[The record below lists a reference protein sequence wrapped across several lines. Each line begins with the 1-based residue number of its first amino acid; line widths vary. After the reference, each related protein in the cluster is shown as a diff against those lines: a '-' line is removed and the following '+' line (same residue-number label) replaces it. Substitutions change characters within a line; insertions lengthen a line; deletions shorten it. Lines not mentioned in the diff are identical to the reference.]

1 MSGERRSSG
10 VRARQAGWRR
20 RARGWLLGLLA
31 LGSAALGEAQA
42 RTVKILS
49 AQTLELRK
57 IGDQELVIIS
67 GPEGGA
73 AELRVDDD
81 EVRAVRVEFNRT
93 RRTLTLIGGATYRT
107 AKDGQVLRGDNLVVN
122 LGDESLTGQD
132 VLISDSQLE
141 IRGEEVERV
150 PGQLRAKRSYFTPCA
165 RCGRSTN
172 DYAFRAERV
181 VVYPGDRLVAYR
193 AQFLIADFP
202 VLYLPFIV
210 LPLNDEDRQPR
221 VEVGRDELDGYT
233 VEADLPF
240 AVGNSILGTTL
251 LRYYQNRSPSLSG
264 GVDLRAYA
272 PLPWVDR
279 ADFYT
284 LLLAKPLAQ
293 DGTVRPG
300 QDLDLNFSVRG
311 RVPLAEALRPLTY
324 EFSLVR
330 RDIGQSDTSSER
342 GVTRANFSARVEYP
356 RFSAALYYVDRYG
369 PEPTTAVVTPYERA
383 EVVLDPKPFSVG
395 NLSADFRFTAG
406 RYTAAVNPFSR
417 AARLAGGLNLTTTR
431 LEEVHELRYARPL
444 WTGAELLFTNSFTG
458 RYYGT
463 GARTVQLSVAGQIT
477 QRWAQTNSVI
487 LKQEYFRYEGV
498 SPFAFDTVGTRRLS
512 APLSLSVSAVPTK
525 DALFTVSFSRDPFLT
540 PEQQRPATFGVSV
553 NRRPVN
559 LTSSLGYN
567 FATGELEGLRY
578 NVTLG
583 DPDAGKLTLV
593 PARPAVPATPT
604 TPARPAVAAY
614 YQRSSAWPF
623 PKLTL
628 SASGGYTR
636 PTTPSAADA
645 GLNDFTLKATV
656 AGDDRSSNFS
666 VAATYDFD
674 RARPLKSL
682 STEYTLVRGYDT
694 VLNPLTVTGRE
705 TLRVDTPRIDGSTT
719 VNWRGLTF
727 GTTHNLA
734 LEQAPSVKESGT
746 VTFSVGNQAGRASN
760 WQLTYGGGYDLVR
773 GGYTRPALT
782 GRLNLTR
789 PGQRLSAEA
798 VYRTQG
804 LDQPYA
810 ELGSARVDGEWQ
822 QGRFTVAG
830 RASYTRARSSST
842 PDVGVTDRLVF
853 DPLRVGVGLGKREKP
868 DLYLTATLR
877 QTLTY
882 VDGVRQNP
890 EPLSPVLGFTLDRC
904 CWALQGEWDVVGK
917 RYRLAVGMPGQFYP
931 LIESDPVFG
940 PRVPLLP
947 FSR

>member
-1 MSGERRSSG
+1 M
-10 VRARQAGWRR
+10 RAARRQARERWTGRR
-20 RARGWLLGLLA
+20 VRGWLLGLLA
-31 LGSAALGEAQA
+31 LGSVALGEAQA
-42 RTVKILS
+42 RTVRILS

-57 IGDQELVIIS
+57 TSGQELVIIS

-81 EVRAVRVEFNRT
+81 EVRAERVEFNRT
-93 RRTLTLIGGATYRT
+93 RRTLTLIGGATYRS
-107 AKDGQVLRGDNLVVN
+107 AKDGQVLRGENLVVN

-141 IRGEEVERV
+141 IRGAEVERV
-150 PGQLRAKRSYFTPCA
+150 PGQLRARSSYFTPCA
-165 RCGRSTN
+165 RCGRTTN

-181 VVYPGDRLVAYR
+181 IVYPGDRLVAYR
-193 AQFLIADFP
+193 VQFLIADFP
-202 VLYLPFIV
+202 VLYLPFVV
-210 LPLNDEDRQPR
+210 LPLGDEDRQPR
-221 VEVGRDELDGYT
+221 VEVGQDDLDGYT

-251 LRYYQNRSPSLSG
+251 LRYYQNRSPGLSG

-293 DGTVRPG
+293 GGEARPG

-311 RVPLAEALRPLTY
+311 RVPLTEAVRPLTY

-330 RDIGQSDTSSER
+330 RDIGQSDTSPER
-342 GVTRANFSARVEYP
+342 GVARANFSASVEYP
-356 RFSAALYYVDRYG
+356 RFSAQLNYVDRYG

-383 EVVLDPKPFSVG
+383 EVVLDPKPVAVG
-395 NLSADFRFTAG
+395 DLNADVRFTVG

-431 LEEVHELRYARPL
+431 LEETHTLRYARPL

-477 QRWAQTNSVI
+477 QRWAATNSVI
-487 LKQEYFRYEGV
+487 LRQEYFRNEGV
-498 SPFAFDTVGTRRLS
+498 SPFAFDTGGSRRLS
-512 APLSLSVSAVPTK
+512 APLSLSVSAVPAK
-525 DALFTVSFSRDPFLT
+525 DVVFTASYSRDPFLT

-553 NRRPVN
+553 NRRPVS
-559 LTSSLGYN
+559 LTSSLDYN
-567 FATGELEGLRY
+567 FATKELEALRY
-578 NVTLG
+578 TVTLG

-604 TPARPAVAAY
+604 APARPAAPAY

-623 PKLTL
+623 PKFSL

-636 PTTPSAADA
+636 PSTPSATDA
-645 GLNDFTLKATV
+645 GLNDFTLRATV

-674 RARPLKSL
+674 RERPLKAL

-694 VLNPLTVTGRE
+694 VLNPVTVTGRQ
-705 TLRVDTPRIDGSTT
+705 TLRLDTPRIEGGTT
-719 VNWRGLTF
+719 VNWRGLAF
-727 GTTHNLA
+727 SEAHNLA
-734 LEQAPSVKESGT
+734 LEQAPTVRESGT
-746 VTFSVGNQAGRASN
+746 VTFSVGNQAGRANN
-760 WQLTYGGGYDLVR
+760 WQLSYGGGYDLVR
-773 GGYTRPALT
+773 GGFTRPSLT

-789 PGQRLSAEA
+789 PGQRLSAEG
-798 VYRTQG
+798 VYRTRG

-810 ELGSARVDGEWQ
+810 ELGSARLDGEWQ

-830 RASYTRARSSST
+830 RASYARTRSTLT

-853 DPLRVGVGLGKREKP
+853 DPLRVGVGLGRREKP

-890 EPLSPVLGFTLDRC
+890 EPLSPVFGFTLDRC

-917 RYRLAVGMPGQFYP
+917 RYRLAIGMPGQFYP
-931 LIESDPVFG
+931 LIEGDPLTG

-947 FSR
+947 FSRPVP